1 MLTLL
6 LKSTGWLLAHTPES
20 ALQVLSRILG
30 DLIYLLSSKR
40 RRLVLSNLHHAF
52 PEFDRQSLKKIGRTS
67 CHRLVETGLLSV
79 ASPYLSV
86 ARIQEIAHLT
96 PRAAEIFAEQARNP
110 KPTILATLHLAYW
123 ETLTWLQALSK
134 HPLRP
139 IGAIFRPLDNPG
151 LDRFIR
157 ETRARFG
164 MKLLSRKE
172 GFAEA
177 IRMLRAKESV
187 GILFDQNAGLQG
199 ALTTLLGR
207 VCSTTELPGILAEKF
222 SADVFVIY
230 PRRLA
235 FWRVALDLEPVTY
248 DGTSAHLTVQLNR
261 WCEDALRND
270 PVLRQSWLWSHNR
283 WRNQDMPELRL
294 RLEAKRNFLDVETSI
309 RGWHQLP
316 RKTRIFVRLPNWLG
330 DVVMALP
337 LLRAIRHSRP
347 DAELTLIGKAAFQ
360 DLVRAADVADHYFPL
375 PPRGF
380 GYWRSFY
387 SLRKRYP
394 DLYLLFTN
402 SARGDLEAKLSGC
415 RQRFGIQRP
424 GKRRFGLSHVYVPPP
439 GFDEKHHH
447 QIELWEGFL
456 RHFGLQTPPDLQP
469 LSRDLE
475 FGTDPTPRIG
485 LIAGSENMPAKRWPI
500 ASWCQLIDAF
510 PDCHFLLFGTPGDRF
525 ITDQI
530 VSGVK
535 EFHGENLAGKTS
547 LAEFIARLKSCH
559 LLVCNDT
566 GGMHLGNAWGV
577 PVIGLFGP
585 TNPVRTGPVFAAPVD
600 LLQPPG
606 CPPTGGASLSDLPVD
621 RVIAQIRN
629 RLASAALRN

>member
-1 MLTLL
+1 VLTLL
-6 LKSTGWLLAHTPES
+6 LKSTGWLLAHTPEA
-20 ALQVLSRILG
+20 ALHVTSRILG

-40 RRLVLSNLHHAF
+40 RTLILSNLHHAF
-52 PEFDRQSLKKIGRTS
+52 PELDQQSLKEIGRTS
-67 CHRLVETGLLSV
+67 CHRLVETGVLSV
-79 ASPYLSV
+79 ACPYLSV
-86 ARIQEIAHLT
+86 ARIREIAHLT
-96 PRAAEIFAEQARNP
+96 PRATEILAEQARNP

-123 ETLTWLQALSK
+123 ETQTWLPALSK
-134 HPLRP
+134 DPLRQ
-139 IGAIFRPLDNPG
+139 IGAIFRPLDNPE

-164 MKLLSRKE
+164 MRLLSRKE

-222 SADVFVIY
+222 SADVYVIY

-235 FWRVALDLEPVTY
+235 FWRVALDLEPISY
-248 DGTSAHLTVQLNR
+248 NGTSAHLTVQLNR

-270 PVLRQSWLWSHNR
+270 SVLRQSWLWSHNR
-283 WRNQDMPELRL
+283 WRNQDIPEKRL
-294 RLEAKRNFLDVETSI
+294 RLEAKRNLLEAEVAF
-309 RGWHQLP
+309 RGWSQLP
-316 RKTRIFVRLPNWLG
+316 RKTRVFVRLPNWLG

-337 LLRAIRHSRP
+337 LLRAIRQSRP

-360 DLVRAADVADHYFPL
+360 DLVRAADVADHYFAL
-375 PPRGF
+375 PPRGL

-394 DLYLLFTN
+394 DLYVLFTN

-415 RQRFGIQRP
+415 RQRFGILRP
-424 GKRRFGLSHVYVPPP
+424 GKRRLGLSHVYRPPP
-439 GFDEKHHH
+439 DFEENHHH

-456 RHFGLQTPPDLQP
+456 RHFGLQARPDLLP
-469 LSRDLE
+469 LSRDPRSNTE
-475 FGTDPTPRIG
+475 STPRIG
-485 LIAGSENMPAKRWPI
+485 LIAGSENMPAKRWPV

-510 PDCHFLLFGTPGDRF
+510 PDCRFLLFGTPGDRL

-530 VSGVK
+530 VAGSK
-535 EFHGENLAGKTS
+535 AFHGENLAGTTTLS
-547 LAEFIARLKSCH
+547 EFITHLKSCD

-577 PVIGLFGP
+577 PLIGLFGP
-585 TNPVRTGPVFAAPVD
+585 TNPVRTRPVFASPVD
-600 LLQPPG
+600 ILQPPG
-606 CPPTGGASLSDLPVD
+606 CPSTGGGSLSDLPVEH
-621 RVIAQIRN
+621 VIAQIRN
-629 RLASAALRN
+629 RLASVALRN